1 MPETVIAGSTPASG
15 RGNQQTILGGIVMK
29 CKDCNYW
36 YDDEDGEYGFTYCH
50 FTPKAFNNL
59 ASARGQP
66 FATIPMI
73 GKTIMYHL

>member
-1 MPETVIAGSTPASG
+1 
-15 RGNQQTILGGIVMK
+15 MK